1 MMMNN
6 NLINNEN
13 KTDFTIEKLQNTSQF
28 VNSMMSAGP
37 FTNTNPYTMMQLEQF
52 PDILQNYSTEQ
63 SKMLF
68 DILIQSNNLTLISKS
83 GALGGYTALHW
94 MCIKNE
100 YELIE
105 YLIEKF
111 KVDINCK
118 ASMGET
124 PLLIAIK

>member
-6 NLINNEN
+6 LINHEN
-13 KTDFTIEKLQNTSQF
+13 KMDFTNEKLQNTSQF
-28 VNSMMSAGP
+28 VNSMTTGSITNSNQ
-37 FTNTNPYTMMQLEQF
+37 FTMIQLEQF
-52 PDILQNYSTEQ
+52 PDILQKYSTEQ

-68 DILIQSNNLTLISKS
+68 DFLIQSNNASLIGKS

-124 PLLIAIK
+124 PLLISIK

>member
-1 MMMNN
+1 MMNS
-6 NLINNEN
+6 LINNEN
-13 KTDFTIEKLQNTSQF
+13 KIEFANEKLQNTNQF
-28 VNSMMSAGP
+28 VNSMMTAGP
-37 FTNTNPYTMMQLEQF
+37 FSNTNPYTMTQLDQF

-63 SKMLF
+63 SKMIF
-68 DILIQSNNLTLISKS
+68 DFLIQSNNASLIGKS

-100 YELIE
+100 YDMIE

-118 ASMGET
+118 ANMGET

>member
-1 MMMNN
+1 MNS
-6 NLINNEN
+6 LINNEN
-13 KTDFTIEKLQNTSQF
+13 KIEFANEKLQNTNQF
-28 VNSMMSAGP
+28 VNSMMTAGP
-37 FTNTNPYTMMQLEQF
+37 FSNTNPYTMTQLDQF

-63 SKMLF
+63 SKMIF
-68 DILIQSNNLTLISKS
+68 DFLIQSNNASLIGKS

-100 YELIE
+100 YDMIE

-118 ASMGET
+118 ANMGET